1 VKIHIG
7 AGSRIGYLSA
17 APRVSTLD
25 DAEASGP
32 RSHVLGV
39 IHAFEELGCKVERFI
54 VGDRMPAR
62 VRARSEMALRN
73 AAWRTAAADVARIAL
88 GAINARRAAT
98 ALRGRVDVVY
108 ERLASLQSLGWAL
121 QRTGVPWIVETSSP
135 IFYEA
140 QAERRSLVLQGLARR
155 RELAAYHQCDAI
167 VCVSRDLRNLLVEA
181 GVDRAK
187 IIVVPN
193 GVDVRVFDAARFPA
207 AARTFDELTIGFV
220 GAMIEWQGLGELL
233 RAVRAAR
240 DLGYPTAVALAGDG
254 PDRASLEQLAGELR
268 IAPHVRFV
276 GRLHGSEVP
285 EFLAGIDVGYSGQ
298 RVLQIGRMY
307 HSPLKLY
314 EYLAMGKPVIA
325 SDFDDSRTTTRA
337 DTTGFLFPAG
347 DVASLTQAIVRVH
360 GARGRLAEI
369 ADVAR
374 ADIVK
379 EHSWVARVNAV
390 IAALAE

>member
-1 VKIHIG
+1 
-7 AGSRIGYLSA
+7 
-17 APRVSTLD
+17 
-25 DAEASGP
+25 
-32 RSHVLGV
+32 
-39 IHAFEELGCKVERFI
+39 
-54 VGDRMPAR
+54 
-62 VRARSEMALRN
+62 
-73 AAWRTAAADVARIAL
+73 
-88 GAINARRAAT
+88 
-98 ALRGRVDVVY
+98 
-108 ERLASLQSLGWAL
+108 
-121 QRTGVPWIVETSSP
+121 
-135 IFYEA
+135 
-140 QAERRSLVLQGLARR
+140 
-155 RELAAYHQCDAI
+155 
-167 VCVSRDLRNLLVEA
+167 
-181 GVDRAK
+181 
-187 IIVVPN
+187 
-193 GVDVRVFDAARFPA
+193 
-207 AARTFDELTIGFV
+207 
-220 GAMIEWQGLGELL
+220 
-233 RAVRAAR
+233 
-240 DLGYPTAVALAGDG
+240 LGYPTAVALAGDG